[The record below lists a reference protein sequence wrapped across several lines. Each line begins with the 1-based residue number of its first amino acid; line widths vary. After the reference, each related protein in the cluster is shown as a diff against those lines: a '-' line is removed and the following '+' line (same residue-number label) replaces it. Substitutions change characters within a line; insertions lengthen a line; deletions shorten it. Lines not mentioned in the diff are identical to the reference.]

1 MGRHI
6 NANMR
11 VCLTSLITVQGVKR
25 FRANY
30 SNSKD
35 YVPFFSSLRETRFTI
50 SVLTTRVQAQ
60 TTCSNN
66 LLVQNGNNQSGLIQS
81 STSLN
86 QQIKEYSANMSCDWT
101 LLANAK
107 LQLVFFGPFITQSN
121 KDFVYVYDG
130 NSSSARLIGG
140 FSGSSRPGPIVSS
153 SNQLYVRFTSDGSSQ
168 YEGFK
173 AIYRGKGTWGCEPCA
188 LWDSER
194 WASIYTVVCVT
205 GSNALATPGRL
216 MNRIF

>member
-1 MGRHI
+1 MGRNI
-6 NANMR
+6 DANIQ
-11 VCLTSLITVQGVKR
+11 VCLSSLITVQGVKR

-30 SNSKD
+30 SNSKE
-35 YVPFFSSLRETRFTI
+35 YVPFISWLRETRFTI

-60 TTCSNN
+60 TTCSSN
-66 LLVQNGNNQSGLIQS
+66 LLVQNRNNQSGLIQS

-86 QQIKEYSANMSCDWT
+86 QQKKEYSSNMSCDWT
-101 LLANAK
+101 LLGDAK

-153 SNQLYVRFTSDGSSQ
+153 SNQLYVRFISDGSSQ

-173 AIYRGKGTWGCEPCA
+173 AIYRGIFIVHSGTRRAGLAFILLFVWRVVMNVRPQAGW
-188 LWDSER
+188 LIKS
-194 WASIYTVVCVT
+194 VVC
-205 GSNALATPGRL
+205 
-216 MNRIF
+216 